1 MLAMS
6 TNDLALTEIWL
17 SSDPDNA
24 RLRVDFPIN
33 NSVGAESTAVV
44 YFEIEP
50 GDYLPTHTDS
60 AEEILYIV
68 QGTARATV
76 GDEEGIVR
84 AGDLAVIPALVPQAS
99 PTSAR
104 TPSRSSASS
113 ATATS
118 PRCSRTRSSRSAR
131 PTLRWGSPTRPPPK
145 PASPAGIA
153 LIPAAAK
160 ESLADRPQLGV
171 GGGRHQEHERN
182 GREDGSHA
190 HSVGSPACIT

>member
-33 NSVGAESTAVV
+33 NSVGTESTAVV

-84 AGDLAVIPALVPQAS
+84 AGDLAVIPALVPHGVANVGEDTVKVVGFFS
-99 PTSAR
+99 DSYISSVFEDALEPIGSAN
-104 TPSRSSASS
+104 PEMGV
-113 ATATS
+113 
-118 PRCSRTRSSRSAR
+118 AR
-131 PTLRWGSPTRPPPK
+131 
-145 PASPAGIA
+145 
-153 LIPAAAK
+153 
-160 ESLADRPQLGV
+160 
-171 GGGRHQEHERN
+171 ER
-182 GREDGSHA
+182 
-190 HSVGSPACIT
+190 V

>member
-6 TNDLALTEIWL
+6 TNDLALNEIWL
-17 SSDPDNA
+17 SSDPENA

-33 NSVGAESTAVV
+33 NSVGSETTAVV

-84 AGDLAVIPALVPQAS
+84 AGDLAVIPALVPHGVANVGEDTVKVVGFFSDSHIRSEFPDTLEPLGSAS
-99 PTSAR
+99 PEMG
-104 TPSRSSASS
+104 
-113 ATATS
+113 TAQ
-118 PRCSRTRSSRSAR
+118 R
-131 PTLRWGSPTRPPPK
+131 
-145 PASPAGIA
+145 
-153 LIPAAAK
+153 
-160 ESLADRPQLGV
+160 V
-171 GGGRHQEHERN
+171 
-182 GREDGSHA
+182 
-190 HSVGSPACIT
+190 

>member
-6 TNDLALTEIWL
+6 TNDLELNEIWL
-17 SSDPDNA
+17 SSDPNNA

-33 NSVGAESTAVV
+33 NSVGTESTAVV

-84 AGDLAVIPALVPQAS
+84 AGDLAVIPALVPHLS
-99 PTSAR
+99 
-104 TPSRSSASS
+104 
-113 ATATS
+113 
-118 PRCSRTRSSRSAR
+118 
-131 PTLRWGSPTRPPPK
+131 
-145 PASPAGIA
+145 
-153 LIPAAAK
+153 LI
-160 ESLADRPQLGV
+160 
-171 GGGRHQEHERN
+171 H
-182 GREDGSHA
+182 
-190 HSVGSPACIT
+190 I